1 MKSTA
6 FIQNPYSSTQTLAIT
21 DIKRKVERESL
32 VLTHPLQRRSKQWSI
47 EQKSNLIRCILEI
60 GNMPSLLVCSQTDD
74 NGIQTSYLIDGVQRV
89 TTICEFIHDTFALSK
104 NTRYPKISY
113 NGILYQT
120 KQTKNGKFVLKRDR
134 NKCLIPI
141 VDIEGK
147 QQKVNQEIDI
157 RGLRWSD
164 LPPELQERI
173 LYYQIHIQYQCNCT
187 DEDIQKM
194 IIDYNSGTAM
204 NVAQI
209 GKSTLGVTF
218 AQHVSKLAMHPF
230 IREKCGFTYKNEI
243 AAVVERSIAESLAL
257 VNFGTDGWMSEYK
270 ALCRRLANWMDEECI
285 DRLREMFD
293 ILEEVVPEDKE
304 IKAYLVNKEF
314 FITMANFAHFLDT
327 DYAYECYGK
336 FLYAFVHDLM
346 KRKNI
351 PTGEVDDFGNE
362 IEKNYMEV
370 YMTSGKQP
378 KFVESRLEKLNE
390 IMDEWLAEN
399 CAGEL
404 REDEECDDT
413 VSEIGDNT
421 AVAGEAVSSTDHYD
435 TENNDYRDDSSK
447 TKATQ
452 EMLAYI
458 KYMQRFDKLNLCPAD
473 KDVGVK
479 TLMQFTG
486 YPMRQFEEIS
496 ASKFLEW
503 MWAEKSNADM
513 EDCLFYAEILAD
525 DIKKAD
531 AQGKF
536 SGADIAILVRLLRDL
551 QDDVD
556 DNQFITWMRSYQNTE
571 GQAEAVTS
579 GEIVNREN
587 ELKNNIFKFIQTLGG
602 LENES
607 IKDQRE
613 EEGYSVLFHAAS

>member
-1 MKSTA
+1 MNSTA

-21 DIKRKVERESL
+21 DIKRKVEGESL
-32 VLTHPLQRRSKQWSI
+32 VLTHPLQRSSQQWSI
-47 EQKSNLIRCILEI
+47 EQKSNLIRCILET

-89 TTICEFIHDTFALSK
+89 TTICEFMMDVFAISK
-104 NTRYPKISY
+104 NTRYPTISY
-113 NGILYQT
+113 DGILYQT
-120 KQTKNGKFVLKRDR
+120 KQTKTGKFILKRDC

-147 QQKVNQEIDI
+147 QQRVNQEIDI

-194 IIDYNSGTAM
+194 IVDYNSGTAM
-204 NVAQI
+204 NVAQV

-218 AQHVSKLAMHPF
+218 ARRVSELTMHSF
-230 IREKCGFTYKNEI
+230 IQDKCGFTYKNEI
-243 AAVVERSIAESLAL
+243 AAVVDRSIAESLAL
-257 VNFGTDGWMSEYK
+257 VNFGTDGWIADYK
-270 ALCRRLANWMDEECI
+270 ALCRRLANWLDEECVE
-285 DRLREMFD
+285 RLREMFD

-304 IKAYLVNKEF
+304 IQAYLVNKEF

-346 KRKNI
+346 KEKNI
-351 PTGEVDDFGNE
+351 QTGEVDAFGNE
-362 IEKNYMEV
+362 ILKNYTEV

-390 IMDEWLAEN
+390 IMDNWLAEN

-404 REDEECDDT
+404 REEEEEDDDT
-413 VSEIGDNT
+413 ASDVEDNT
-421 AVAGEAVSSTDHYD
+421 AADNESASGVLEV
-435 TENNDYRDDSSK
+435 
-447 TKATQ
+447 Q
-452 EMLAYI
+452 EDRKLTGYI
-458 KYMQRFDKLNLCPAD
+458 KYLGRFDKLHLCPD
-473 KDVGVK
+473 DEKVGIKV
-479 TLMQFTG
+479 LMQFTG
-486 YPMRQFEEIS
+486 YPMRQFGEVS

-503 MWAEKSNADM
+503 MWEEKSVADM

-525 DIKKAD
+525 NIKKAD

-556 DNQFITWMRSYQNTE
+556 DSQFIAWMRSYRNTE
-571 GQAEAVTS
+571 GKPEVATS
-579 GEIVNREN
+579 GEIINREN
-587 ELKNNIFKFIQTLGG
+587 ELKSSILKFIQPAGEVEAGG
-602 LENES
+602 
-607 IKDQRE
+607 IQDPRE
-613 EEGYSVLFHAAS
+613 TEADLVLFDAVS

>member
-1 MKSTA
+1 MHEQKMTFS
-6 FIQNPYSSTQTLAIT
+6 NPGRIAVVDMRR
-21 DIKRKVERESL
+21 DIEEMAL
-32 VLTHPLQRRSKQWSI
+32 ILDHPLQRRSQQWSL
-47 EQKSNLIRCILEI
+47 EQKSNLIRRILHGGELLPLI
-60 GNMPSLLVCSQTDD
+60 ICTQRDNNGCNMA
-74 NGIQTSYLIDGVQRV
+74 YLIDGVQRV
-89 TTICEFIHDTFALSK
+89 TTICEFMMDVFAISK
-104 NTRYPKISY
+104 NTRDAKVSY
-113 NGILYQT
+113 DGILYQT
-120 KQTKNGKFVLKRDR
+120 KNTKSGKFALKRDR

-141 VDIEGK
+141 LDIEGK
-147 QQKVNQEIDI
+147 QQMCRQEIDI
-157 RGLRWSD
+157 RGLKWSS
-164 LPPELQERI
+164 LPPELQRRI
-173 LYYQIHIQYQCNCT
+173 LRYNFNIIREDDCT

-194 IIDYNSGTAM
+194 LLDFNSGTAM

-209 GKSTLGVTF
+209 GKSTLGVNF
-218 AQHVSKLAMHPF
+218 ARRVSELAMHSF
-230 IREKCGFTYKNEI
+230 IQDKCGFTYKNEV

-257 VNFGTDGWMSEYK
+257 VNFGTDGWIAEYK
-270 ALCRRLANWMDEECI
+270 ALCRRLANWLDEECI

-293 ILEEVVPEDKE
+293 ILEEVVPEDDE
-304 IKAYLVNKEF
+304 IQAYLVNKEF
-314 FITMANFAHFLDT
+314 FITMANFSHFLDT

-346 KRKNI
+346 KRRNI
-351 PTGEVDDFGNE
+351 PTGESDVFGNE
-362 IEKNYMEV
+362 ILKNYTEV

-399 CAGEL
+399 CADEL
-404 REDEECDDT
+404 RDEEEYDDT
-413 VSEIGDNT
+413 VENAEDNT
-421 AVAGEAVSSTDHYD
+421 AVAGEAVSSTDQYD
-435 TENNDYRDDSSK
+435 TENNDYSDDSSK
-447 TKATQ
+447 TKETQ

-458 KYMQRFDKLNLCPAD
+458 KYMRRFDKLDLCPED

-486 YPMRQFEEIS
+486 YPMRQFGEIS

-503 MWAEKSNADM
+503 MWEEKSNADM

-536 SGADIAILVRLLRDL
+536 SGADIAILVCLLRDL

-556 DNQFITWMRSYQNTE
+556 DNQFIAWMRSYQNTE

>member
-1 MKSTA
+1 MREVPISTTA
-6 FIQNPYSSTQTLAIT
+6 KLSVV
-21 DIKRKVERESL
+21 DIRREIESMDL
-32 VLTHPLQRRSKQWSI
+32 VLDHPLQRRSQQWTL
-47 EQKSNLIRCILEI
+47 EQKSNLIRRILQKGEI
-60 GNMPSLLVCSQTDD
+60 LPLIVCTQRDE
-74 NGIQTSYLIDGVQRV
+74 NGCEVNYLIDGIQRV
-89 TTICEFIHDTFALSK
+89 TTICEFMMDVFAISK
-104 NTRYPKISY
+104 NTRDAKVSY
-113 NGILYQT
+113 DGILYQT
-120 KQTKNGKFVLKRDR
+120 RQMKTGKFALKKDR

-141 VDIEGK
+141 LDIEGK
-147 QQKVNQEIDI
+147 QQKAVQEIDI
-157 RGLRWSD
+157 RGLKWSS
-164 LPPELQERI
+164 LPPELQKRI
-173 LYYQIHIQYQCNCT
+173 LYYPINIIYKHNCT
-187 DEDIQKM
+187 DEDIQTE
-194 IIDYNSGTAM
+194 ILDLNSGTAM
-204 NVAQI
+204 NIAQI
-209 GKSTLGVTF
+209 GKNTLGVTF
-218 AQHVSKLAMHPF
+218 ARHVSELALHSF
-230 IREKCGFTYKNEI
+230 IQDKCGFTYKNEI
-243 AAVVERSIAESLAL
+243 AAVVDRSIAESLAL
-257 VNFGTDGWMSEYK
+257 VNFGTDGWIADYK
-270 ALCRRLANWMDEECI
+270 ALCRRLANWLDEACV

-304 IKAYLVNKEF
+304 IQAYLVNKEF

-346 KRKNI
+346 KRRNI
-351 PTGEVDDFGNE
+351 PTGESDVFGNE
-362 IEKNYMEV
+362 ILKNYTEV

-390 IMDEWLAEN
+390 MMDNWLAEN

-421 AVAGEAVSSTDHYD
+421 DADGEAVSSTDHYD
-435 TENNDYRDDSSK
+435 TENNDYSDDSSK

-458 KYMQRFDKLNLCPAD
+458 KYMRRFDKLNLCPDD

-486 YPMRQFEEIS
+486 YPMRQFGEIS

-525 DIKKAD
+525 NIKKAD

-536 SGADIAILVRLLRDL
+536 SGADIAILVCLLRDL

-556 DNQFITWMRSYQNTE
+556 DNQFIAWMRSYQNTE

-579 GEIVNREN
+579 SEIVNREN
-587 ELKNNIFKFIQTLGG
+587 ELKNSILKFIQPAGEVEAGG
-602 LENES
+602 
-607 IKDQRE
+607 IQDPRE
-613 EEGYSVLFHAAS
+613 TETDLILFDAVS

>member
-1 MKSTA
+1 MDV
-6 FIQNPYSSTQTLAIT
+6 FAI
-21 DIKRKVERESL
+21 
-32 VLTHPLQRRSKQWSI
+32 
-47 EQKSNLIRCILEI
+47 
-60 GNMPSLLVCSQTDD
+60 
-74 NGIQTSYLIDGVQRV
+74 
-89 TTICEFIHDTFALSK
+89 SK

-113 NGILYQT
+113 DGILYQT
-120 KQTKNGKFVLKRDR
+120 KQTKTGKFILKRDC

-147 QQKVNQEIDI
+147 QQRVKQEIDI

-194 IIDYNSGTAM
+194 IVDYNSGTAM
-204 NVAQI
+204 NVAQV

-218 AQHVSKLAMHPF
+218 ARHVSELAMHSF
-230 IREKCGFTYKNEI
+230 IQDKCGFTYKNEI
-243 AAVVERSIAESLAL
+243 AAVVDRSIAESLAL
-257 VNFGTDGWMSEYK
+257 VNFGTDGWIADYK
-270 ALCRRLANWMDEECI
+270 ALCRRLANWLDEECV

-304 IKAYLVNKEF
+304 IQAYLVNKEF

-346 KRKNI
+346 KGKNI
-351 PTGEVDDFGNE
+351 QTGEVDDFGNE
-362 IEKNYMEV
+362 ILKNYTEV

-390 IMDEWLAEN
+390 IMDNWLAEN

-421 AVAGEAVSSTDHYD
+421 DADGEAVSSTDHYD
-435 TENNDYRDDSSK
+435 AENNDYSDDSSK

-458 KYMQRFDKLNLCPAD
+458 KYMRRFDKLDLCPDD

-486 YPMRQFEEIS
+486 YPMRQFGEIS

-525 DIKKAD
+525 NIKKAD

-536 SGADIAILVRLLRDL
+536 SGADIAILVCLLRDL

-556 DNQFITWMRSYQNTE
+556 DSQFIAWMRSYQNTE
-571 GQAEAVTS
+571 GKPEAVTS
-579 GEIVNREN
+579 SEIVNREN
-587 ELKNNIFKFIQTLGG
+587 ELKNSILKFIQPAGEVEAGG
-602 LENES
+602 
-607 IKDQRE
+607 IQDPRE
-613 EEGYSVLFHAAS
+613 TEADLVLFDAVS